1 MLLIKCRRLKRG
13 YLSMKDN
20 GTFGWL
26 STSHRK
32 KLVLMIVAILMVC
45 ILECVRLGVIMT
57 VKSEYYMQKADELHQ
72 RERRIKAKRGRIL
85 DRNGEILA
93 ANEVVCTVSVIHSQI
108 DDEDKVIKVLAGEL
122 DMDVEEVTK
131 KVKKVSSMEYIKTN
145 VAKDI
150 GDAIREYDLPGVKI
164 DEDYKRVY
172 PYNELASKVLGF
184 TGADNQGI
192 LGLEAKYDTYLSGTN
207 GQILTLSD
215 AGGIEIKGSREDRI
229 LPVDGQDLYTTLD
242 VNIQKYATQL
252 AWETMV
258 KKEAK
263 QVSIIVMRPDNGEIL
278 AMANIPEYNLN
289 SPYELNYEPDEEE
302 AQKDKMDLLNN
313 MWRNFCI
320 NDTYEPGSIFKTVTA
335 TAALETGVVGLN
347 DSFTCSGAT
356 VVSDRRIR
364 CHKTTGHGTQDF
376 THTVY
381 NSCNPAFVEWGRRV
395 GTDNMYLYMG
405 KLGLLAKTG
414 IDLSGEAGTIIH
426 KQENVGA
433 VELAT
438 MSFGQ
443 SFQITPVQMLR
454 AVSAIVN
461 GGRLVTPHFG
471 LYTGSSDGSV
481 VNEFAYSTQDEAISS
496 QTSETMKKILEGVV
510 SEGGGTK
517 AYIDGY
523 SIGGKTATSQKLPRG
538 SGKYIS
544 SFIGFAPADNPQVIA
559 MCLID
564 EPTGVY
570 YGGTIAA
577 PVVKTLYENILPY
590 IGIERSVQL
599 EKTMIDSNIFLY
611 TFCMKGSKRRW
622 I

>member
-1 MLLIKCRRLKRG
+1 
-13 YLSMKDN
+13 MKDN
-20 GTFGWL
+20 DTFGWL

-32 KLVLMIVAILMVC
+32 KLVLMIAAILMVC

-108 DDEDKVIKVLAGEL
+108 EDEDKVIKVLAGEL
-122 DMDVEEVTK
+122 NMDVEEVTK

-278 AMANIPEYNLN
+278 AMANVPEYNLN
-289 SPYELNYEPDEEE
+289 SPYELNYEPDEED

-356 VVSDRRIR
+356 VVADRRIR

-405 KLGLLAKTG
+405 KLGLLTKTG

-599 EKTMIDSNIFLY
+599 EKNDN
-611 TFCMKGSKRRW
+611 
-622 I
+622 

>member
-20 GTFGWL
+20 DTFGWL

-57 VKSEYYMQKADELHQ
+57 AKSEYYMQKADELHQ

-108 DDEDKVIKVLAGEL
+108 EDEDKVIKVLAGEL

-215 AGGIEIKGSREDRI
+215 AGGIEVKGSREDRI

-278 AMANIPEYNLN
+278 AMANVPEYNLN

-599 EKTMIDSNIFLY
+599 EKNDD
-611 TFCMKGSKRRW
+611 
-622 I
+622 

>member
-20 GTFGWL
+20 DTFGWL

-32 KLVLMIVAILMVC
+32 KLVLMIAAILMVC

-108 DDEDKVIKVLAGEL
+108 EDEDKVIKVLAGEL
-122 DMDVEEVTK
+122 NMDVEEVTK

-278 AMANIPEYNLN
+278 AMANVPEYNLN

-599 EKTMIDSNIFLY
+599 EKNDD
-611 TFCMKGSKRRW
+611 
-622 I
+622 

>member
-32 KLVLMIVAILMVC
+32 KLVLMIAAILMVC

-108 DDEDKVIKVLAGEL
+108 EDEDKVIKVLAGEL

-278 AMANIPEYNLN
+278 AMANVPEYNLN

-599 EKTMIDSNIFLY
+599 EKNDN
-611 TFCMKGSKRRW
+611 
-622 I
+622 

>member
-1 MLLIKCRRLKRG
+1 
-13 YLSMKDN
+13 MKDN
-20 GTFGWL
+20 DTFGWL
-26 STSHRK
+26 STGHRK
-32 KLVLMIVAILMVC
+32 KLVLMIAAILMVC

-108 DDEDKVIKVLAGEL
+108 EDEDKVIKVLAGEL

-278 AMANIPEYNLN
+278 AMANVPEYNLN

-356 VVSDRRIR
+356 IVSDRRIR

-405 KLGLLAKTG
+405 KLGLLSKTG

-471 LYTGSSDGSV
+471 LYTGLSDGSV

-599 EKTMIDSNIFLY
+599 EKNDD
-611 TFCMKGSKRRW
+611 
-622 I
+622 

>member
-13 YLSMKDN
+13 YLLMKD
-20 GTFGWL
+20 GMGFGWL
-26 STSHRK
+26 NTGHRK
-32 KLVLMIVAILMVC
+32 KLVFMIVAVLLVS

-57 VKSEYYMQKADELHQ
+57 AKSEYYMQKADELHQ
-72 RERRIKAKRGRIL
+72 RERKIKAKRGRIL
-85 DRNGEILA
+85 DRNGTVLA

-108 DDEDKVIKVLAGEL
+108 EDEEKVIKVLAGEL

-145 VAKDI
+145 VAKDT
-150 GDAIREYDLPGVKI
+150 GDEIRKYNLAGVKV

-172 PYNELASKVLGF
+172 PYDELASKVLGF

-192 LGLEAKYDTYLSGTN
+192 LGLEAKYDTYLAGTN

-215 AGGIEIKGSREDRI
+215 AGGIEIKGSREDRV

-278 AMANIPEYNLN
+278 AMANVPEYNLN

-471 LYTGSSDGSV
+471 LYTSSSDGSV

-590 IGIERSVQL
+590 IGIERAVQL
-599 EKTMIDSNIFLY
+599 EKNND
-611 TFCMKGSKRRW
+611 
-622 I
+622 

>member
-1 MLLIKCRRLKRG
+1 LLLIKCRRLKRG

-57 VKSEYYMQKADELHQ
+57 AKSEYYMQKADELHQ

-108 DDEDKVIKVLAGEL
+108 EDEDKVIKVLAGEL

-278 AMANIPEYNLN
+278 AMANVPEYNLN

-302 AQKDKMDLLNN
+302 EQKDKMDLLNN

-599 EKTMIDSNIFLY
+599 EKNDD
-611 TFCMKGSKRRW
+611 
-622 I
+622 

>member
-278 AMANIPEYNLN
+278 AMANVPEYNLN

-405 KLGLLAKTG
+405 KLGLLSKTG

-461 GGRLVTPHFG
+461 GGRLVTTHFG

-599 EKTMIDSNIFLY
+599 EKNDD
-611 TFCMKGSKRRW
+611 
-622 I
+622 

>member
-1 MLLIKCRRLKRG
+1 
-13 YLSMKDN
+13 MKDN
-20 GTFGWL
+20 DTFGWL
-26 STSHRK
+26 STGHRK
-32 KLVLMIVAILMVC
+32 KLVLMIAAILMVC

-108 DDEDKVIKVLAGEL
+108 EDEDKVIKVLAGEL

-215 AGGIEIKGSREDRI
+215 AGGIEIKSSREDRI

-278 AMANIPEYNLN
+278 AMANVPEYNLN

-356 VVSDRRIR
+356 IVSDRRIR

-405 KLGLLAKTG
+405 KLGLLSKTG

-599 EKTMIDSNIFLY
+599 EKNDD
-611 TFCMKGSKRRW
+611 
-622 I
+622 

>member
-1 MLLIKCRRLKRG
+1 
-13 YLSMKDN
+13 MKDN
-20 GTFGWL
+20 DTFGWL
-26 STSHRK
+26 STGHRK
-32 KLVLMIVAILMVC
+32 KLVLMIAAILMVC

-108 DDEDKVIKVLAGEL
+108 EDEDKVIKVLAGEL

-278 AMANIPEYNLN
+278 AMANVPEYNLN
-289 SPYELNYEPDEEE
+289 YPYELNYEPDEEE

-356 VVSDRRIR
+356 IVSDRRIR

-405 KLGLLAKTG
+405 KLGLLSKTG

-599 EKTMIDSNIFLY
+599 EKNDD
-611 TFCMKGSKRRW
+611 
-622 I
+622 

>member
-1 MLLIKCRRLKRG
+1 
-13 YLSMKDN
+13 MKDN
-20 GTFGWL
+20 DTFGWL

-32 KLVLMIVAILMVC
+32 KLVLMIAAILMVC

-108 DDEDKVIKVLAGEL
+108 EDEDKVIKVIAGEL
-122 DMDVEEVTK
+122 NMDVEEVTK

-278 AMANIPEYNLN
+278 AMANVPEYNLN
-289 SPYELNYEPDEEE
+289 SPYELNYEPDEED

-356 VVSDRRIR
+356 VVADRRIR

-599 EKTMIDSNIFLY
+599 EKNDD
-611 TFCMKGSKRRW
+611 
-622 I
+622 

>member
-1 MLLIKCRRLKRG
+1 
-13 YLSMKDN
+13 MKDN
-20 GTFGWL
+20 DTFGWL

-32 KLVLMIVAILMVC
+32 KLVLMIAAILMVC

-108 DDEDKVIKVLAGEL
+108 EDEDKVIKVLAGEL
-122 DMDVEEVTK
+122 NMDVEEVTK

-278 AMANIPEYNLN
+278 AMANVPEYNLN

-599 EKTMIDSNIFLY
+599 EKNDN
-611 TFCMKGSKRRW
+611 
-622 I
+622 

>member
-1 MLLIKCRRLKRG
+1 
-13 YLSMKDN
+13 MKDN
-20 GTFGWL
+20 DTFGWL

-32 KLVLMIVAILMVC
+32 KLVLMIAAILMVC

-108 DDEDKVIKVLAGEL
+108 EDEDKVIKVLAGEL
-122 DMDVEEVTK
+122 NMDVEEVTK

-278 AMANIPEYNLN
+278 AMANVPEYNLN
-289 SPYELNYEPDEEE
+289 SPYELNYEPDEED

-356 VVSDRRIR
+356 VVADRRIR

-590 IGIERSVQL
+590 IGIERSDQL
-599 EKTMIDSNIFLY
+599 EKNYD
-611 TFCMKGSKRRW
+611 
-622 I
+622 

>member
-1 MLLIKCRRLKRG
+1 
-13 YLSMKDN
+13 MKDN
-20 GTFGWL
+20 DTFGWL
-26 STSHRK
+26 STGHRK
-32 KLVLMIVAILMVC
+32 KLVLMIAAILMVC

-57 VKSEYYMQKADELHQ
+57 VKSEYYMQKADQQHQ
-72 RERRIKAKRGRIL
+72 RESRIKAKRGRIL

-108 DDEDKVIKVLAGEL
+108 EDEDKVIKVLAGEL

-150 GDAIREYDLPGVKI
+150 GDVIREYDLPGVKI

-278 AMANIPEYNLN
+278 AMANVPEYNLN

-356 VVSDRRIR
+356 IVSDRRIR

-599 EKTMIDSNIFLY
+599 EKNDD
-611 TFCMKGSKRRW
+611 
-622 I
+622 

>member
-20 GTFGWL
+20 DTFGWL

-32 KLVLMIVAILMVC
+32 KLVLMIAAILMVC

-108 DDEDKVIKVLAGEL
+108 EDEDKVIKVLAGEL
-122 DMDVEEVTK
+122 NMDVEEVTK

-145 VAKDI
+145 VEKDI

-278 AMANIPEYNLN
+278 AMANVPEYNLN

-302 AQKDKMDLLNN
+302 TQKDKMDLLNN

-443 SFQITPVQMLR
+443 SFQITPIQMLR

-599 EKTMIDSNIFLY
+599 EKNND
-611 TFCMKGSKRRW
+611 
-622 I
+622 

>member
-32 KLVLMIVAILMVC
+32 KLVLMIAAILMVC

-108 DDEDKVIKVLAGEL
+108 EDEDKVIKVLAGEL

-278 AMANIPEYNLN
+278 AMANVPEYNLN
-289 SPYELNYEPDEEE
+289 SPYQLNYEPDEEE

-599 EKTMIDSNIFLY
+599 EKNDD
-611 TFCMKGSKRRW
+611 
-622 I
+622 

>member
-20 GTFGWL
+20 DTFGWL

-32 KLVLMIVAILMVC
+32 KLVLMIAAILMVC

-108 DDEDKVIKVLAGEL
+108 EDEDKVIKVLAGEL

-145 VAKDI
+145 VAKNI

-278 AMANIPEYNLN
+278 AMANVPEYNLN

-599 EKTMIDSNIFLY
+599 EKNDD
-611 TFCMKGSKRRW
+611 
-622 I
+622 

>member
-57 VKSEYYMQKADELHQ
+57 AKSEYYMQKADELHQ

-93 ANEVVCTVSVIHSQI
+93 ANEVVCTVSVIPSQI
-108 DDEDKVIKVLAGEL
+108 EDEDKVIKVLAGEL

-278 AMANIPEYNLN
+278 AMANVPEYNLN

-302 AQKDKMDLLNN
+302 EQKDKMDLLNN

-599 EKTMIDSNIFLY
+599 EKNDD
-611 TFCMKGSKRRW
+611 
-622 I
+622 

>member
-32 KLVLMIVAILMVC
+32 KLVLMIAAILMVC

-108 DDEDKVIKVLAGEL
+108 EDEDKVIKVLAGEL

-278 AMANIPEYNLN
+278 AMANVPEYNLN

-564 EPTGVY
+564 ELTGVY

-599 EKTMIDSNIFLY
+599 EKNDD
-611 TFCMKGSKRRW
+611 
-622 I
+622 

>member
-1 MLLIKCRRLKRG
+1 
-13 YLSMKDN
+13 MKDN
-20 GTFGWL
+20 DTFGWL
-26 STSHRK
+26 STGHRK
-32 KLVLMIVAILMVC
+32 KLVLMIAAILMVC

-108 DDEDKVIKVLAGEL
+108 EDEDKVIKVLAGEL

-131 KVKKVSSMEYIKTN
+131 KVKNVSSMEYIKTN

-278 AMANIPEYNLN
+278 AMANVPEYNLN

-356 VVSDRRIR
+356 IVSDRRIR

-599 EKTMIDSNIFLY
+599 EKNDN
-611 TFCMKGSKRRW
+611 
-622 I
+622 

>member
-1 MLLIKCRRLKRG
+1 
-13 YLSMKDN
+13 MKDN
-20 GTFGWL
+20 DTFGWL

-32 KLVLMIVAILMVC
+32 KLVLMIAAILMVC

-108 DDEDKVIKVLAGEL
+108 EDEDKVIKVLAGEL
-122 DMDVEEVTK
+122 NMDVEEVTK

-278 AMANIPEYNLN
+278 AMANVPEYNLN

-443 SFQITPVQMLR
+443 SFQIKPVQMLR

-599 EKTMIDSNIFLY
+599 EKNDD
-611 TFCMKGSKRRW
+611 
-622 I
+622 

>member
-32 KLVLMIVAILMVC
+32 KLVLMIAAILMVC

-108 DDEDKVIKVLAGEL
+108 EDEDKVIKVLAGEL

-278 AMANIPEYNLN
+278 AMANVPEYNLN

-302 AQKDKMDLLNN
+302 AQKDNMDLLNN

-356 VVSDRRIR
+356 IVSDRRIR

-599 EKTMIDSNIFLY
+599 EKNDD
-611 TFCMKGSKRRW
+611 
-622 I
+622 

>member
-20 GTFGWL
+20 DTFGWL

-57 VKSEYYMQKADELHQ
+57 AKSEYYMQKADELHQ

-108 DDEDKVIKVLAGEL
+108 EDEDKVIKVLAGEL

-131 KVKKVSSMEYIKTN
+131 KVKKVSAMEYIKTN

-278 AMANIPEYNLN
+278 AMANVPEYNLN

>member
-1 MLLIKCRRLKRG
+1 
-13 YLSMKDN
+13 MKDN
-20 GTFGWL
+20 DTFGWL

-32 KLVLMIVAILMVC
+32 KLVLMIAAILMVC

-93 ANEVVCTVSVIHSQI
+93 ANEVVCTVSVIHSQVE
-108 DDEDKVIKVLAGEL
+108 DEDKVIKVLAGEL

-278 AMANIPEYNLN
+278 AMANVPEYNLN

-599 EKTMIDSNIFLY
+599 EKNDD
-611 TFCMKGSKRRW
+611 
-622 I
+622 

>member
-20 GTFGWL
+20 DTFGWL

-32 KLVLMIVAILMVC
+32 KLVLMIAAILMVC

-108 DDEDKVIKVLAGEL
+108 EDEDKVIKVLAGEL
-122 DMDVEEVTK
+122 NMDVEEVTK

-150 GDAIREYDLPGVKI
+150 GDAIREYNLSGVKI

-172 PYNELASKVLGF
+172 PYNELASKALGF

-278 AMANIPEYNLN
+278 AMANVPEYNLN

-356 VVSDRRIR
+356 IVSDRRIR

-599 EKTMIDSNIFLY
+599 EKNDD
-611 TFCMKGSKRRW
+611 
-622 I
+622 

>member
-1 MLLIKCRRLKRG
+1 MVLIKCRRLKRG
-13 YLSMKDN
+13 YLLMKDA
-20 GTFGWL
+20 GKFGWIR
-26 STSHRK
+26 TSHRK
-32 KLVLMIVAILMVC
+32 KLVFMIFAVTLAAV
-45 ILECVRLGVIMT
+45 LEFARLGVLMT
-57 VKSEYYMQKADELHQ
+57 LKSEYYTQKAEELHQ

-108 DDEDKVIKVLAGEL
+108 EDEDKVIKVLAGEL
-122 DMDVEEVTK
+122 DMDVEEVAK

-145 VAKDI
+145 VDKET
-150 GDAIREYDLPGVKI
+150 GDAIREYELSGVKV

-172 PYNELASKVLGF
+172 PYSELASRVLGF

-192 LGLEAKYDTYLSGTN
+192 LGLEAKYDTYLAGEN

-215 AGGIEIKGSREDRI
+215 AGGIEIEGSREDRI
-229 LPVDGQDLYTTLD
+229 LPVDGQDLYTTID

-252 AWETMV
+252 AWETMI

-263 QVSIIVMRPDNGEIL
+263 QVCIIVMKPDNGEIL
-278 AMANIPEYNLN
+278 AMVNIPEYDLN
-289 SPYELNYEPDEEE
+289 NPYELNYEPDEEE
-302 AQKDKMDLLNN
+302 AGRDKMDLLNN

-320 NDTYEPGSIFKTVTA
+320 NDTYEPGSIFKMVTA
-335 TAALETGVVGLN
+335 TAALETKVVSL
-347 DSFTCSGAT
+347 DDTFTCQGAT

-395 GTDNMYLYMG
+395 GVDNMYLYMG
-405 KLGLLAKTG
+405 KLGLLSKTG

-426 KQENVGA
+426 KKENVGA

-454 AVSAIVN
+454 ATSAIIN
-461 GGRLVTPHFG
+461 GGKLVTPHFG
-471 LYTGSSDGSV
+471 MYTSTSDGSV
-481 VNEFAYSTQDEAISS
+481 VNEFAYSSTEAAIELD
-496 QTSETMKKILEGVV
+496 TSEKMKTILEGVV

-517 AYIDGY
+517 AYIEGY

-577 PVVKTLYENILPY
+577 PVIKTLYENILPY
-590 IGIERSVQL
+590 LGIEQTEQL
-599 EKTMIDSNIFLY
+599 EK
-611 TFCMKGSKRRW
+611 
-622 I
+622 

>member
-32 KLVLMIVAILMVC
+32 KLVLMIAAILMVC

-108 DDEDKVIKVLAGEL
+108 EDEDKVIKVLAGEL
-122 DMDVEEVTK
+122 NMDVEEVTK

-278 AMANIPEYNLN
+278 AMANVPEYNLN

-599 EKTMIDSNIFLY
+599 EKNDN
-611 TFCMKGSKRRW
+611 
-622 I
+622 

>member
-32 KLVLMIVAILMVC
+32 KLVLMIAAILMVC

-57 VKSEYYMQKADELHQ
+57 AKSEYYMQKADELHQ

-108 DDEDKVIKVLAGEL
+108 EDEDKVIKVLAGEL

-192 LGLEAKYDTYLSGTN
+192 LGLEAKYDTYLLGTN

-278 AMANIPEYNLN
+278 AMANVPEYNLN

-599 EKTMIDSNIFLY
+599 EKNDD
-611 TFCMKGSKRRW
+611 
-622 I
+622 

>member
-1 MLLIKCRRLKRG
+1 
-13 YLSMKDN
+13 MKDN
-20 GTFGWL
+20 DTFGWL
-26 STSHRK
+26 STGHRK
-32 KLVLMIVAILMVC
+32 KLVLMIAAILMVC

-108 DDEDKVIKVLAGEL
+108 EDEDKVIKVLAGEL
-122 DMDVEEVTK
+122 NMDVEEVTK

-278 AMANIPEYNLN
+278 AMANVPEYNLN
-289 SPYELNYEPDEEE
+289 SPYELNYEPDEED

-356 VVSDRRIR
+356 IVSDRRIR

-405 KLGLLAKTG
+405 KLGLLSKTG

-599 EKTMIDSNIFLY
+599 EKNDD
-611 TFCMKGSKRRW
+611 
-622 I
+622 

>member
-1 MLLIKCRRLKRG
+1 
-13 YLSMKDN
+13 MKDN
-20 GTFGWL
+20 DTFGWL
-26 STSHRK
+26 STGHRK
-32 KLVLMIVAILMVC
+32 KLVLMIAAILMVC

-108 DDEDKVIKVLAGEL
+108 EDEDKVIKVLAGEL

-278 AMANIPEYNLN
+278 AMANVPEYNLN

-356 VVSDRRIR
+356 IVSDRRIR

-405 KLGLLAKTG
+405 KLGLLSKTG

-599 EKTMIDSNIFLY
+599 EKKDD
-611 TFCMKGSKRRW
+611 
-622 I
+622 

>member
-57 VKSEYYMQKADELHQ
+57 AKSEYYMQKADELHQ

-108 DDEDKVIKVLAGEL
+108 EDEDKVIKVLAGEL

-192 LGLEAKYDTYLSGTN
+192 LGLEAKYDTYLSGSN
-207 GQILTLSD
+207 GQILTMSD

-278 AMANIPEYNLN
+278 AMANVPEYNLN

-599 EKTMIDSNIFLY
+599 EKNDD
-611 TFCMKGSKRRW
+611 
-622 I
+622 

>member
-1 MLLIKCRRLKRG
+1 
-13 YLSMKDN
+13 MKDN
-20 GTFGWL
+20 DTFGWL
-26 STSHRK
+26 STGHRK
-32 KLVLMIVAILMVC
+32 KLVLMIAAILMVC

-108 DDEDKVIKVLAGEL
+108 EDEDKVIKVLAGEL

-184 TGADNQGI
+184 TGADNQGR

-278 AMANIPEYNLN
+278 AMANVPEYNLN

-356 VVSDRRIR
+356 IVSDRRIR

-405 KLGLLAKTG
+405 KLGLLSKTG

-599 EKTMIDSNIFLY
+599 EKNDD
-611 TFCMKGSKRRW
+611 
-622 I
+622 

>member
-1 MLLIKCRRLKRG
+1 
-13 YLSMKDN
+13 MKDN
-20 GTFGWL
+20 DTFGWL

-32 KLVLMIVAILMVC
+32 KLVLMIAAILMVC

-108 DDEDKVIKVLAGEL
+108 EDEDKVIKVLAGEL
-122 DMDVEEVTK
+122 NMDVEEVTK

-278 AMANIPEYNLN
+278 AMANVPEYNLN
-289 SPYELNYEPDEEE
+289 SPYELNYEPDEED

-599 EKTMIDSNIFLY
+599 EKNDD
-611 TFCMKGSKRRW
+611 
-622 I
+622 

>member
-1 MLLIKCRRLKRG
+1 MIAAVLL
-13 YLSMKDN
+13 
-20 GTFGWL
+20 
-26 STSHRK
+26 
-32 KLVLMIVAILMVC
+32 VC
-45 ILECVRLGVIMT
+45 ILESVRLGVIMT
-57 VKSEYYMQKADELHQ
+57 TKSEYYMQKADELHQ

-108 DDEDKVIKVLAGEL
+108 EDKDKVIKVLAGEL
-122 DMDVEEVTK
+122 DMDVEEVTE

-192 LGLEAKYDTYLSGTN
+192 LGLEAKYDTYLAGTN

-242 VNIQKYATQL
+242 VNIQEYAMQL

-278 AMANIPEYNLN
+278 AMANVPEYNLN
-289 SPYELNYEPDEEE
+289 SPYELNYDPDEEE

-395 GTDNMYLYMG
+395 GVDNMYLYMG

-454 AVSAIVN
+454 AVAAIVN
-461 GGRLVTPHFG
+461 GGKLVTPHFG
-471 LYTGSSDGSV
+471 LYTSSSDGSV
-481 VNEFAYSTQDEAISS
+481 VNEFAYSTEEEAISL
-496 QTSETMKKILEGVV
+496 QTSEMMKQILEGVV

-517 AYIDGY
+517 AYIEGY

-544 SFIGFAPADNPQVIA
+544 SFIGFAPAENPQVIA

-590 IGIERSVQL
+590 LGIERSVQL
-599 EKTMIDSNIFLY
+599 EKNSD
-611 TFCMKGSKRRW
+611 
-622 I
+622 

>member
-1 MLLIKCRRLKRG
+1 
-13 YLSMKDN
+13 MKDN
-20 GTFGWL
+20 DTFGWL

-32 KLVLMIVAILMVC
+32 KLVLMIAAILMVC

-108 DDEDKVIKVLAGEL
+108 EDEDKVIKVLAGEL
-122 DMDVEEVTK
+122 NMDVEEVTK

-278 AMANIPEYNLN
+278 AMANVPEYNLN

-443 SFQITPVQMLR
+443 SFQIIPVQMLR

-599 EKTMIDSNIFLY
+599 EKNDD
-611 TFCMKGSKRRW
+611 
-622 I
+622 

>member
-1 MLLIKCRRLKRG
+1 
-13 YLSMKDN
+13 MKDN
-20 GTFGWL
+20 DTFGWL
-26 STSHRK
+26 STGHRK
-32 KLVLMIVAILMVC
+32 KLVLMIAAILMVC

-108 DDEDKVIKVLAGEL
+108 EDEDKVIKVLAGEL

-278 AMANIPEYNLN
+278 AMANVPEYNLN
-289 SPYELNYEPDEEE
+289 SPHELNYEPDEEE

-356 VVSDRRIR
+356 IVSDRRIR

-599 EKTMIDSNIFLY
+599 EKNDD
-611 TFCMKGSKRRW
+611 
-622 I
+622 

>member
-13 YLSMKDN
+13 YLLMKD
-20 GTFGWL
+20 GMGFGWL
-26 STSHRK
+26 NTGHRK
-32 KLVLMIVAILMVC
+32 KLVFMIVTVLLVSIF
-45 ILECVRLGVIMT
+45 ECVRLGIIMT
-57 VKSEYYMQKADELHQ
+57 AKSEYYMQKADELHQ
-72 RERRIKAKRGRIL
+72 RERKIKAKRGRIL
-85 DRNGEILA
+85 DRNGTVLA

-108 DDEDKVIKVLAGEL
+108 EDEEKVIKVLAGEL
-122 DMDVEEVTK
+122 DIDVEEVTK

-145 VAKDI
+145 VAKEI
-150 GDAIREYDLPGVKI
+150 GDEIRKYNLAGVKV

-172 PYNELASKVLGF
+172 PYDELASKVLGF

-192 LGLEAKYDTYLSGTN
+192 LGLEAKYDTYLAGTN

-215 AGGIEIKGSREDRI
+215 AGGIEIRGSYEDRV

-278 AMANIPEYNLN
+278 AMANVPEYNLN
-289 SPYELNYEPDEEE
+289 SPYELNYEPDEED

-471 LYTGSSDGSV
+471 LYTSSSDGSV

-564 EPTGVY
+564 EPKGVY

-590 IGIERSVQL
+590 IGIERTVQL
-599 EKTMIDSNIFLY
+599 EKNDD
-611 TFCMKGSKRRW
+611 
-622 I
+622 